1 MTGNT
6 LDAFTVTDAQ
16 LRRFETLSRRYQQLS
31 LDPEHCSPMF
41 TISVPAYDPIP
52 WEERLADPLVMLRA
66 CLQEL
71 AQHLEIEDDHV
82 PTVRVEFGTGQ
93 VAAAFGCELVVP
105 PNSLP
110 ASRGHIM
117 TTARD
122 VYHMHKPALTAGWYG
137 KLADWT
143 AQWLRILPPG
153 IQIQHPD
160 IQSAFNT
167 AHLVRGNDIL
177 TDFYD
182 DPEALDALLDL
193 VTDTMI
199 DLTRHLKAMISTDT
213 DWFFDWGGLWKG
225 SARISNCSM
234 HMISPRF
241 YREHVAERDARFFN
255 AIGGGRMHYCGTYG
269 EVIRDFFK
277 APCITG
283 LDFDAKYHDLFEL
296 CEIAPKNVVL
306 LTDVSEHSELGQR
319 LLSGDWPAKRNLIIT
334 SSASTQAAARDLLA
348 RFRRSAEMKKI

>member
-1 MTGNT
+1 MTSNP
-6 LDAFTVTDAQ
+6 LPDFKIDDAQ
-16 LRRFETLSRRYQQLS
+16 LRRFETLAQRYRL
-31 LDPEHCSPMF
+31 LYHDPEHCSPMF
-41 TISVPAYDPIP
+41 IVNVPPQDPIP
-52 WEERLADPLVMLRA
+52 WEDRLADPLVMLRA
-66 CLQEL
+66 CLEEL
-71 AQHLEIEDDHV
+71 APHLALEDDHV

-110 ASRGHIM
+110 ASKGPIM
-117 TTARD
+117 ATAQD
-122 VYHMHKPALTAGWYG
+122 VYRMHKPALTAGWYA

-143 AQWLRILPPG
+143 ALWQRVLPPG
-153 IQIQHPD
+153 IQLQHPD

-167 AHLVRGNDIL
+167 AHLVRGNAIL

-182 DPEALDALLDL
+182 DPTALDALLDL

-213 DWFFDWGGLWKG
+213 EWFFDWGGLWKG

-241 YREHVAERDARFFN
+241 YREHVAARDARFFN

-296 CEIAPKNVVL
+296 CEIAPRNVVL
-306 LTDVSEHSELGQR
+306 LTDVSEQSELGQR

-334 SSASTQAAARDLLA
+334 TSASTPAAARDLLA
-348 RFRRSAEMKKI
+348 RFRRSAEK

>member
-1 MTGNT
+1 MIGKT
-6 LDAFTVTDAQ
+6 LDTITITAAQ
-16 LRRFETLSRRYQQLS
+16 LRRFDALYQRYQRLY

-41 TISVPAYDPIP
+41 TISVPSPCPIT
-52 WEERLADPLVMLRA
+52 WEERVADPLVMLRA
-66 CLQEL
+66 CLDEL
-71 AQHLEIEDDHV
+71 SPHLDIEDDHV

-105 PNSLP
+105 PNNLP
-110 ASRGHIM
+110 ASRGPVM
-117 TTARD
+117 ATAQD

-143 AQWLRILPPG
+143 ALWQSVLPPG

-167 AHLVRGNDIL
+167 AHLVRGNGIL

-182 DPEALDALLDL
+182 DPDALDALLDL

-199 DLTRHLKAMISTDT
+199 DLTRHLKAMISPDP
-213 DWFFDWGGLWKG
+213 DWFLDWGGLWKG

-241 YREHVAERDARFFN
+241 YREHVASRDARFFN

-277 APCITG
+277 APWLTG

-306 LTDVSEHSELGQR
+306 LTDVSESSELGQR

-334 SSASTQAAARDLLA
+334 SSAPTLDAARDLLA
-348 RFRRSAEMKKI
+348 RFRRSAD

>member
-1 MTGNT
+1 MTMNNT
-6 LDAFTVTDAQ
+6 LHAFRIDDAQ
-16 LRRFETLSRRYQQLS
+16 LRRFGALYRRYQQLF

-41 TISVPAYDPIP
+41 IISVPPVDPIP
-52 WEERLADPLVMLRA
+52 WEERLADPMVMLRA
-66 CLQEL
+66 CLAEL
-71 AQHLEIEDDHV
+71 EPHLAIEDDHV

-110 ASRGHIM
+110 ASKGPIM
-117 TTARD
+117 HTAQD
-122 VYHMHKPALTAGWYG
+122 VYRMRKPALTAGWYG
-137 KLADWT
+137 KLAEWT
-143 AQWLRILPPG
+143 ALWQRVLPPG

-182 DPEALDALLDL
+182 DPVALDALLDL

-199 DLTRHLKAMISTDT
+199 DLTRHLKAMISNDA

-225 SARISNCSM
+225 YARISNCSM

-241 YREHVAERDARFFN
+241 YREHVAARDARFFN
-255 AIGGGRMHYCGTYG
+255 AVGGGRMHYCGTYG
-269 EVIRDFFK
+269 EVIREFFK
-277 APCITG
+277 TPSITG
-283 LDFDAKYHDLFEL
+283 LDFDAKYHDLFAL
-296 CEIAPKNVVL
+296 SEIAPKNVTL
-306 LTDVSEHSELGQR
+306 LTDVAENSDLGRR

-334 SSASTQAAARDLLA
+334 SSAPTLSAARDLLA
-348 RFRRSAEMKKI
+348 RFRCSVERGD